1 MGTVVRGGDGD
12 ENGDPVTR
20 EEGRERG
27 RTRAPRGGLPKE
39 RVTAAP
45 QLLSR
50 SSPPSL
56 LRRLLPGCAVCVPS
70 AGGRQGQRRAGKA
83 APCTRVSWRTLAGR
97 AREEAT
103 GTPCPARPRR
113 VCAMI
118 LCTGSLLRGRP
129 QAQLTSQW
137 AILILRRPPGK
148 GQMKSPRIP
157 TCCMHPGWEDH
168 LHSWGI
174 SLLGLG
180 ANGLVLSLLLFSIGW
195 HRFSVFLLHL
205 ALADFIFLA
214 CLVLE
219 FTQQIL
225 QYFRDIKFHLPY
237 VEAFLGASY
246 TVGLRLLT
254 FISVSRGRPVFFPI
268 QYRLHSPKYW
278 PAVLCVLTWVLAIS
292 LTVLQK
298 MICRLPSRTHPSFGH
313 PCYIG

>member
-1 MGTVVRGGDGD
+1 
-12 ENGDPVTR
+12 
-20 EEGRERG
+20 
-27 RTRAPRGGLPKE
+27 
-39 RVTAAP
+39 
-45 QLLSR
+45 
-50 SSPPSL
+50 
-56 LRRLLPGCAVCVPS
+56 
-70 AGGRQGQRRAGKA
+70 
-83 APCTRVSWRTLAGR
+83 
-97 AREEAT
+97 
-103 GTPCPARPRR
+103 
-113 VCAMI
+113 
-118 LCTGSLLRGRP
+118 
-129 QAQLTSQW
+129 
-137 AILILRRPPGK
+137 
-148 GQMKSPRIP
+148 MKSPRIP

-268 QYRLHSPKYW
+268 QYRLHSPKIQCSSRVRPPRMLYII
-278 PAVLCVLTWVLAIS
+278 LGLTLVSLWTSAFSDVQYFLPRNPIIPYYVELRALLSSVNSSVNPLA
-292 LTVLQK
+292 
-298 MICRLPSRTHPSFGH
+298 
-313 PCYIG
+313 